1 MENSFALW
9 HLGLGFVIVTAAFG
23 FSLKAASRYNHAGL
37 TLLCASLGIE
47 ALAKLLSFFLIAL
60 DSGKFSFLLWS
71 SGVLQYVGLGLLLGG
86 WILLAISGKSIVAR
100 ENSGARPAAPMIS
113 GASFLRWGILAVLV
127 ISVLAAAWALL
138 MMFAAG
144 MKTVPH
150 FTGEEALSAALPSL
164 VLLPVSIG
172 LSVLGVRW
180 AAGRIFVAF
189 GIVSSLINLACAL
202 LTAICYWSP

>member
-1 MENSFALW
+1 
-9 HLGLGFVIVTAAFG
+9 
-23 FSLKAASRYNHAGL
+23 
-37 TLLCASLGIE
+37 
-47 ALAKLLSFFLIAL
+47 
-60 DSGKFSFLLWS
+60 
-71 SGVLQYVGLGLLLGG
+71 
-86 WILLAISGKSIVAR
+86 
-100 ENSGARPAAPMIS
+100 
-113 GASFLRWGILAVLV
+113 
-127 ISVLAAAWALL
+127 

-180 AAGRIFVAF
+180 AAGRIFIVL
-189 GIVSSLINLACAL
+189 GIVSSLINLASAL